1 MIFIK
6 WPAGRY
12 TGRQK
17 YQATH
22 LFYTQVVVSSEKSRM
37 DKTLLS
43 QYFPTQGHLPE
54 SFARLFEHLEE
65 LSNVFYAIIVE
76 DKGIYKYAYA
86 SPSIEKITGHEIARF
101 SYDEGWA
108 FFYSI
113 TPPEERVLIQQQE
126 AYYFNKMRQPDFDTT
141 KPFFMEINGTLECHD
156 KQRIRLR
163 LLTDVLKFNA
173 QRVPQLAIGVWQ
185 YADGVAEEE
194 VMLTRFEIEFV
205 LGGINMLYGGTPVD
219 RNHSHVQADGPVRL
233 SYPGTDFEELTRQE
247 CRILKLIADGNSTDQ
262 IANTIHVSVNTVETH
277 RKHLLQKFH
286 AANVAEM
293 IKKATKLYWLE

>member
-1 MIFIK
+1 MAVITFRHWVLAKTIAYCIILEHWQVTVCSIFTASSEAFRYELTFFFSILELAAVVCMIFIK

-86 SPSIEKITGHEIARF
+86 SPSIEKITGHEVARF
-101 SYDEGWA
+101 S
-108 FFYSI
+108 
-113 TPPEERVLIQQQE
+113 
-126 AYYFNKMRQPDFDTT
+126 
-141 KPFFMEINGTLECHD
+141 
-156 KQRIRLR
+156 
-163 LLTDVLKFNA
+163 
-173 QRVPQLAIGVWQ
+173 
-185 YADGVAEEE
+185 
-194 VMLTRFEIEFV
+194 
-205 LGGINMLYGGTPVD
+205 
-219 RNHSHVQADGPVRL
+219 
-233 SYPGTDFEELTRQE
+233 
-247 CRILKLIADGNSTDQ
+247 
-262 IANTIHVSVNTVETH
+262 
-277 RKHLLQKFH
+277 
-286 AANVAEM
+286 
-293 IKKATKLYWLE
+293 